1 MSTPLTMK
9 KLQEQINE
17 LRKELRGMKK
27 SPIRKK
33 IGIGDTFELAGLNWK
48 ILDITEKGYYCLAD
62 RMPDSM
68 KFDSDCNNWESSDLR
83 NYLNTDFCKKLEEEI
98 GEENIVEFERDL
110 SSLDGQT
117 EYGKCMDK
125 VSLLSVDEYRKY
137 RKLIPNADYW
147 WLTLSPW
154 STKCNDD
161 ETWITVVSP
170 RGDFNGSRYDYG
182 NGVRP
187 FCIFPSAIFESED

>member
-1 MSTPLTMK
+1 MDMPLTMR
-9 KLQEQINE
+9 KLQEQIDELRNE
-17 LRKELRGMKK
+17 LRDMKK
-27 SPIRKK
+27 SPTRKK
-33 IGIGDTFELAGLNWK
+33 LGIRDTFELVGLNWE
-48 ILDITEKGYYCLAD
+48 ILDITEKGYCCLAD
-62 RMPDSM
+62 RMSDSM

-98 GEENIVEFERDL
+98 GEENIIEFERDL

-147 WLTLSPW
+147 WWTLSPW

-161 ETWITVVSP
+161 ETWITVVSS
-170 RGDFNGSRYDYG
+170 RGYFDIYGYDSDD
-182 NGVRP
+182 GVRP
-187 FCIFPSAIFESED
+187 FCIFPSSIFESED

>member
-1 MSTPLTMK
+1 MRTTLTMR
-9 KLQEQINE
+9 KLQEQIDE
-17 LRKELRGMKK
+17 LRNELRGMKK

-33 IGIGDTFELAGLNWK
+33 LGIRDTFELVGLNWE
-48 ILDITEKGYYCLAD
+48 ILDITEKGYCCLAD
-62 RMPDSM
+62 RLPDSK
-68 KFDSDCNNWESSDLR
+68 KFDSYCNNWESSDLR
-83 NYLNTDFCKKLEEEI
+83 NYLNTDFCEKLEEEI
-98 GEENIVEFERDL
+98 GEENIIEFERDL
-110 SSLDGQT
+110 ISLDGQT

-147 WLTLSPW
+147 WWTLSPW

-170 RGDFNGSRYDYG
+170 RGDFSINSCDSYG
-182 NGVRP
+182 GVRP
-187 FCIFPSAIFESED
+187 FCIFPSSIFESED